1 MISGAISV
9 PGLGP
14 FTFHQPLPLIASLLT
29 EISAFA
35 VLGGLVGAML
45 GPGIPEDEVRQYARN
60 IRQGKVLVAILANRE
75 MVDQVIEILNRHR
88 PLEVKE
94 ERISRERIEQMVKR
108 QEKTS
113 AI

>member
-1 MISGAISV
+1 MYDGVGISRVEGKNQRACVISGVISV

-14 FTFHQPLPLIASLLT
+14 FTFHQSLPLIASLLT

-75 MVDQVIEILNRHR
+75 MVDQKLFNN
-88 PLEVKE
+88 
-94 ERISRERIEQMVKR
+94 STKR
-108 QEKTS
+108 TKS
-113 AI
+113 GKR